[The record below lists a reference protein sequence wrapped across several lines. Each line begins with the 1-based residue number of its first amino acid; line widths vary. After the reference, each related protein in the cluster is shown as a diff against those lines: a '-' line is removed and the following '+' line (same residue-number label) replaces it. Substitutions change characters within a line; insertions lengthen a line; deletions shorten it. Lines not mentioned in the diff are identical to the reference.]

1 MRKSSRK
8 FVFLTLGSLGFSTVL
23 LLCACLETPSLK
35 DFLKDDDVKKKVEST
50 RVNLSGSSDSG
61 LLAGNKRISNLNRNK
76 YYMIKIETNE
86 EIISEEEEEET
97 EIADTVTGFGFIDKD
112 GKVISTTEQKSLQK
126 IGKVTGGEIIGL
138 HNARTDSDG
147 TDPAFYTKYT
157 VKSATNLT
165 NQMYYYENLSS
176 AGEIDEHTPKKTFPS
191 NGTIAAPDKDKYHFL
206 DLGSFIKEDHD
217 YDFFIPDPDP
227 DDEIFTVGYL
237 AGNIVQMSRSY
248 NTVDY
253 IFVEYDEDE
262 QITNFKLLTV
272 HLRGET
278 QPDGTILTITVIYPK
293 PDTEL
298 QITCTPGKEYSQ
310 SGAISNISL
319 VVDDAGLYDN
329 IEWYVDI
336 YDPATPTE
344 TGSSFIMDF
353 ADNIDYQIIGTYTIY
368 VTAKRKSDDQYC
380 EAVIGIKVKA

>member
-8 FVFLTLGSLGFSTVL
+8 FVFLTLGSLSFSTVL

-35 DFLKDDDVKKKVEST
+35 DFLKDGDVKKKMEST

-61 LLAGNKRISNLNRNK
+61 LIAGNKRISNLNRNR

-86 EIISEEEEEET
+86 EIISEDEEEET
-97 EIADTVTGFGFIDKD
+97 EIADAVTGFGFINKD
-112 GKVISTTEQKSLQK
+112 GKVILTTEQKSLQN

-138 HNARTDSDG
+138 YNARTDSDG
-147 TDPAFYTKYT
+147 TTPAFFTKYT

-165 NQMYYYENLSS
+165 NQMHYYENLSKV
-176 AGEIDEHTPKKTFPS
+176 EDINEHSPRKPFPS

-217 YDFFIPDPDP
+217 YDFFIPDPNP

-237 AGNIVQMSRSY
+237 TGNIVQMSRSY
-248 NTVDY
+248 NTADY

-262 QITNFKLLTV
+262 QITNFRLLTV

-278 QPDGTILTITVIYPK
+278 QPDGTTLDITVTYSM
-293 PDTEL
+293 PDEL
-298 QITCTPGKEYSQ
+298 QITYTPGNNEYSQ
-310 SGAISNISL
+310 SGSISDILFEVTN
-319 VVDDAGLYDN
+319 AGLYDN

-344 TGSSFIMDF
+344 TGPSFLMEF
-353 ADNIDYQIIGTYTIY
+353 ADNIDYQIIGIYRIY
-368 VTAKRKSDDQYC
+368 VIAKLKSDGRYC
-380 EAVIGIKVKA
+380 EAVIDINVSA